1 MPPGRKPEPIATAAA
16 IAAIVEETHQ
26 KEYRPILQ
34 ALDVRLAATR
44 EGQKKERYRVL
55 VSDGTHFLR
64 CIAAEALAPLCC
76 DTGML
81 KKGCLIQLKQW
92 RVTRIQT
99 RAVIV
104 LLDVEVVCGP
114 MAKIGAPVNYAAPEE
129 IKNCLLYTSDAA
141 DEL

>member
-1 MPPGRKPEPIATAAA
+1 MPPGRKPEPVATAAA
-16 IAAIVEETHQ
+16 IAAIVEETHGKQ
-26 KEYRPILQ
+26 GLEYRPILQ

-64 CIAAEALAPLCC
+64 CIAAEALAPLCSE
-76 DTGML
+76 TGML

-104 LLDVEVVCGP
+104 LLDQDRKSVV
-114 MAKIGAPVNYAAPEE
+114 
-129 IKNCLLYTSDAA
+129 
-141 DEL
+141 

>member
-64 CIAAEALAPLCC
+64 CIAAEALAPLCAE
-76 DTGML
+76 TGTL

-104 LLDVEVVCGP
+104 CWMWKLSVDRWRRS
-114 MAKIGAPVNYAAPEE
+114 ARR
-129 IKNCLLYTSDAA
+129 
-141 DEL
+141 